1 MFALLVIGCGATS
14 WAQNGLER
22 FEKEIKPQLALKA
35 LTYAS
40 GSPLGN
46 SGFVL
51 NDVVAVVPANAATG
65 DKESTVKI
73 EKVTV
78 EEIDFDR
85 LKSDAKPDD
94 APRFAKLKLEGMTG
108 DDEMFAALRPYGVP
122 NVPVDVALDYR
133 LDPEAKVLDLRMLEL
148 NLRGQAKIAL
158 ALVMDGVGNK
168 SDMAD
173 AMDEGRLRTASL
185 TLDDTGLLAKLV
197 PGFAEEEGVK
207 ADDLVRTTLEAL
219 AGFAQSA
226 RPRNIEGA
234 RRGGLLHRRLEGA
247 QGPAGAGA
255 QARQDG
261 SAVRSRQDHGAQR
274 AFDRV
279 RLHRQLCGHHGGRGQ
294 AGRAR
299 SKVTDPAQ
307 RRAKRAQRL

>member
-1 MFALLVIGCGATS
+1 MRSILSGLVFALLVIGCGATS

-40 GSPLGN
+40 GSPLGDL
-46 SGFVL
+46 GFVL

-73 EKVTV
+73 DKVTV

-108 DDEMFAALRPYGVP
+108 DDEVFAALRPYGVP
-122 NVPVDVALDYR
+122 NVPVDIALDYR

-207 ADDLVRTTLEAL
+207 ADDLVRTTLETL
-219 AGFAQSA
+219 AGFAQS
-226 RPRNIEGA
+226 
-234 RRGGLLHRRLEGA
+234 
-247 QGPAGAGA
+247 QGPETLKALDAVASFIADWKEPKGPLALGLKPAKTAALSDLDKIMVPNALSTVFGFTASYAGTTAGAATQGA
-255 QARQDG
+255 
-261 SAVRSRQDHGAQR
+261 
-274 AFDRV
+274 
-279 RLHRQLCGHHGGRGQ
+279 
-294 AGRAR
+294 
-299 SKVTDPAQ
+299 PA
-307 RRAKRAQRL
+307 AK